1 MEMSEKQL
9 QILRAAEELFAGKGF
24 EGASVRDIA
33 QKADVNV
40 AMISYYFGSKE
51 KLLESLILQRTE
63 QTSMILADLSH
74 NKNLDSWEKMDRIID
89 YYVDRMLDNR
99 DLHTILSRQMSLEQD
114 KGITEMLINVKK
126 RNSAMISE
134 IIQEGQ
140 RKKIFRSVN
149 IGLTI
154 GTFMGTISQIS
165 MSKPFYCSL
174 MKLDPEDEV
183 TYYRKIKPKLK
194 VHLKE
199 LLRSHLS
206 IKKEDEKK

>member
-1 MEMSEKQL
+1 MEMSDKQL

-63 QTSMILADLSH
+63 QTSMVLAGLSH
-74 NKNLDSWEKMDRIID
+74 DKKMDSWEKMDRIVE

-99 DLHTILSRQMSLEQD
+99 AMHTILSRQMSMEQE
-114 KGITEMLINVKK
+114 KGVTEMLIRVKK

-140 RKKIFRSVN
+140 RKKVFRSVN

-174 MKLDPEDEV
+174 MKLDPEDEA
-183 TYYRKIKPKLK
+183 TYYKKIKPKLK
-194 VHLKE
+194 IHLKE